1 MSSRQTGLPQQSH
14 NYHSLN
20 EMVTI
25 SFFVFHVIYL
35 LLTKKKKKIQ
45 YISMVDSTIIS
56 APCLRRPPYG
66 LQTEV

>member
-35 LLTKKKKKIQ
+35 LLTKN
-45 YISMVDSTIIS
+45 TIY
-56 APCLRRPPYG
+56 LYG
-66 LQTEV
+66 GFNYYFCTLFKTTSIWSPN